1 MTFCPGKTDLGA
13 ATGAWERDL
22 DIDLDAAVAWG
33 ASAVISLIEDH
44 EFDLLK
50 VPGLGSAVE
59 ARGMRWFHLPIRD
72 IKRPD
77 SRFLDQWQVDG
88 PQIHQILNDGGSV
101 VLHCRGGLGRTG
113 TVAAQILVETGID
126 PTDAI
131 VKVRQARPGAI
142 ETTDQKDYVL
152 ELRY

>member
-22 DIDLDAAVAWG
+22 NIDLDAAVAWG

-59 ARGMRWFHLPIRD
+59 AKGMRWFHLPIRD
-72 IKRPD
+72 VKPPD
-77 SRFLDQWQVDG
+77 SRFTGQWSTDG
-88 PQIHQILNDGGSV
+88 PLIHQMLREVGNV

-113 TVAAQILVETGID
+113 TVAAQILVEMGID
-126 PTDAI
+126 PVDAI
-131 VKVRQARPGAI
+131 SEVRQARRGAI
-142 ETTDQKDYVL
+142 ETTEQKDYVL
-152 ELRY
+152 GLRN

>member
-22 DIDLDAAVAWG
+22 DIDLDAVVAWG

-50 VPGLGSAVE
+50 VSGLGSAVE
-59 ARGMRWFHLPIRD
+59 SKGMKWFHLPIKDVRP
-72 IKRPD
+72 PD
-77 SRFLDQWQVDG
+77 SRFAAQWITSG
-88 PQIHQILNDGGSV
+88 PQIHEILNDGGNV

-113 TVAAQILVETGID
+113 TAAAQILVEMGMD
-126 PTDAI
+126 PTAAI
-131 VKVRQARPGAI
+131 NNVRQARPGAI
-142 ETTDQKDYVL
+142 ETDEQEDYVL
-152 ELRY
+152 GLQK